1 MNNPHENICRIESA
15 IRDLRADGSE
25 LPRARRVIRDALQD
39 IAQIAPD
46 SSLSLADT
54 FETIAKVGAVTA
66 RRDLGSLS
74 IRLVS
79 EAGVLPTEGLE
90 KCRRHIVGLIEKGC
104 PDLIP
109 KPWPD
114 QNHEKIES
122 VKSVHLEVCERL
134 SQLRQPFSSL
144 EDISSRRQML
154 MKELSYGR
162 TKNYL
167 NSFGFRSVLG
177 SVDSMLRLV
186 DNVVNSRGYEWQERM
201 QRLIDCIT
209 KDIGQYK
216 SVPTFVVQEYMLPFL
231 RELHSVACLLQ
242 DTMAERFACT
252 IDVPEGPYEL
262 ERKYPLHVPGSQI
275 HIFVPL
281 TNQGPG
287 VAQNVR
293 AYCVADNCDVQSEES
308 SLGDVEPGSFFLPLV
323 INVTEPQEHIDL
335 EVEIKWGVVGDS
347 SDHTRGFSV
356 RAHCQRTDLDWK
368 RLSQDQPY
376 SLEVAYEKEFYG
388 RKDALQRIVRLLAP
402 GLMQSCYITGQK
414 RVGKSSLARAVEA
427 HIHNNA
433 HPDAYRVLYLEC
445 GEIMHSSGKD
455 TLNELGM
462 RLEEFF
468 AESLYE
474 PPYWQPKD
482 YSSSLTHLNRLLEQI
497 RSRNPDSRF
506 VVILDEFD
514 EINESLYRS
523 GELADTFFLNLRTL
537 SSKRNIA
544 FVLVGA
550 ERMPYVMSSQGEK
563 LNKFKRESLD
573 SFNRDTEW
581 ADYRDLVQT
590 PVEDVIQF
598 HESALRKLFELTNGH
613 PYFTKMLCAEIFEC
627 AVDTKDAEVWTAEV
641 ERAAQRVVAT
651 LDTNSFAHYWRDGIR
666 GDSDETEI
674 VSLKRCRLLVAW
686 ARTARSGKRLSHDS
700 MRSNVYSGAL
710 PSGEVLPLLDDFCRR
725 GVFRDQEGVYFPA
738 VSLFAAWLKEGG
750 FSRLVS
756 DLLGDELAEAK
767 QRREDDAFVRSE
779 EILNVAR
786 QWDLYQG
793 HDVTTDVIRAWLE
806 QADSH
811 VQQRMLF
818 KLLQNV
824 RFFRVP
830 EVREKFVHAHR
841 WIRTKLP
848 VPVRKSRAQRR
859 DDILVSFADG
869 HGKSGSHY
877 AEIYQQAN
885 DIVSKNVETPSKL
898 GAALGRIREQRQVGL
913 VLVDDMIGTGR
924 NLVDKLSGLSEVFKQ
939 AKVGADIP
947 LSVVV
952 LCGTVEGEQRVR
964 TYLADSMPNAD
975 LEICEMLES
984 RHFAFGDSIGFW
996 ETEDEKMEA
1005 KALVMDLGVRV
1016 QKNKPLGFDNQ
1027 GLLLTFSRNCPN
1039 NSLPILHGSA
1049 KGERPWNPLFPRA
1062 KT

>member
-1 MNNPHENICRIESA
+1 MSNPHENICRIESA
-15 IRDLRADGSE
+15 IRDLRTGGSDIPE
-25 LPRARRVIRDALQD
+25 ARRIIRDALQD
-39 IAQIAPD
+39 LAQIAPD

-54 FETIAKVGAVTA
+54 FELIAKDGAVTA
-66 RRDLGSLS
+66 RRDIGSLS

-79 EAGVLPTEGLE
+79 EAGVLPAKGLE

-109 KPWPD
+109 TEWPD

-122 VKSVHLEVCERL
+122 VKSIHHGVCERL

-144 EDISSRRQML
+144 EDISSRRQPL
-154 MKELSYGR
+154 MQELNHGL
-162 TKNYL
+162 TKGYL
-167 NSFGFRSVLG
+167 NSFGFRSVSD
-177 SVDSMLRLV
+177 SVASLLNLV
-186 DNVVNSRGYEWQERM
+186 HGVVNSQGYEWQARM
-201 QRLIDCIT
+201 QSLVDRIAEDA
-209 KDIGQYK
+209 GQYK
-216 SVPTFVVQEYMLPFL
+216 GVPTFVVQEYMLPFL
-231 RELHSVACLLQ
+231 QQLQSVARLLQ

-252 IDVPEGPYEL
+252 IDVPKSPYEL

-281 TNQGPG
+281 TNRGPG

-293 AYCVADNCDVQSEES
+293 AYCVADYCDVQSEET

-323 INVTEPQEHIDL
+323 INVTESQEHIDL
-335 EVEIKWGVVGDS
+335 EVEIRWDVVGDS
-347 SDHTRGFSV
+347 PDHTRSFSV
-356 RAHCQRTDLDWK
+356 RAQCQRTDLDWK
-368 RLSQDQPY
+368 KLSLDQPY
-376 SLEVAYEKEFYG
+376 SLEVASEKEFFG
-388 RKDALQRIVRLLAP
+388 RKDALQRIVRLLAS
-402 GLMQSCYITGQK
+402 GSMQSCYITGQK
-414 RVGKSSLARAVEA
+414 RVGKSSLALAVGA
-427 HIHNNA
+427 HIESNT
-433 HPDAYRVLYLEC
+433 PSGDYRVLYLEC

-455 TLNELGM
+455 TLNELGT

-468 AESLYE
+468 AENLHE
-474 PPYWQPKD
+474 PPYWQPKG
-482 YSSSLTHLNRLLEQI
+482 YSSSLTPLNRLLNQI
-497 RSRNPDSRF
+497 KGRNPDSRF

-537 SSKRNIA
+537 SSRRNIA

-563 LNKFKRESLD
+563 LNRFKRESLD
-573 SFNRDTEW
+573 SFNWDTEW

-590 PVEDVIQF
+590 PVEGAIKF

-613 PYFTKMLCAEIFEC
+613 PYFTKMLCQNIYEY

-651 LDTNSFAHYWRDGIR
+651 LDINSFVHYWRDGIR
-666 GDSDETEI
+666 GDSNETEI

-686 ARTARSGKRLSHDS
+686 ARTARSGKQPDHDS
-700 MRSNVYSGAL
+700 IRSNVHSGAL
-710 PSGEVLPLLDDFCRR
+710 PSGEVLPLLEDFCRR
-725 GVFRDQEGVYFPA
+725 GVFRDQEGVYYPA

-750 FSRLVS
+750 FPKLVS

-767 QRREDDAFVRSE
+767 QRREDAAFVQSG
-779 EILNVAR
+779 EILDVAR

-793 HDVTTDVIRAWLE
+793 HEVTTDIIRVWLG
-806 QADSH
+806 QVDSH
-811 VQQRMLF
+811 VHQRLLF
-818 KLLQNV
+818 KVLQNV
-824 RFFRVP
+824 RFFRNP
-830 EVREKFVHAHR
+830 EVGEKFVHAHR
-841 WIRTKLP
+841 LIRAKLP
-848 VPVRKSRAQRR
+848 IFVKKSRAQRR
-859 DDILVSFADG
+859 DDIVVSYADG
-869 HGKSGSHY
+869 HGKSGLHY
-877 AEIYQQAN
+877 AEIYARAN
-885 DIVSKNVETPSKL
+885 EIVSKNVETPSKL
-898 GAALGRIREQRQVGL
+898 GAALGRIREQGQVGL
-913 VLVDDMIGTGR
+913 VIVDDMIGTGH
-924 NLVDKLSGLSEVFKQ
+924 NLVDRLSGLSDVFEQ
-939 AKVGADIP
+939 AKVGTDIP

-964 TYLADSMPNAD
+964 AYLADSMPNAD

-984 RHFAFGDSIGFW
+984 RHFAFGDSVGFW

-1005 KALVMDLGVRV
+1005 KALVMDLGARV
-1016 QKNKPLGFDNQ
+1016 QKNKPLGFENQ

-1049 KGERPWNPLFPRA
+1049 KGERSWNPLFPRA